1 MAENAMFIER
11 LDGNIVNISLIQ
23 TIMIDPNN
31 DTDVLWYMRN
41 GEIIR
46 EDLASTEE
54 ATNRYNDLKGLL
66 LGTTIAELEQRI
78 TVQQNTI
85 VEQTKTINTQQET
98 IDTQQETIQQTNNDI
113 TDLTNLTVDI
123 NGEEV

>member
-54 ATNRYNDLKGLL
+54 AVNRYNDLKGLL

-98 IDTQQETIQQTNNDI
+98 IQQTNNDI

>member
-41 GEIIR
+41 GEIMR

-54 ATNRYNDLKGLL
+54 AVNRYNDLKGLL
-66 LGTTIAELEQRI
+66 LGTTVAELEQRI

-98 IDTQQETIQQTNNDI
+98 IQQTNNDI
-113 TDLTNLTVDI
+113 SNLADLSMDI